1 MQEKMRQSKNREK
14 SSNDE
19 LYWKIGHIKYRLLST
34 IGGNREM
41 DQLYTTSQMSN
52 NENEIFSH

>member
-1 MQEKMRQSKNREK
+1 MNCIK
-14 SSNDE
+14 
-19 LYWKIGHIKYRLLST
+19 KIEHIKYRLLDT

-52 NENEIFSH
+52 NENEISWHDFQD